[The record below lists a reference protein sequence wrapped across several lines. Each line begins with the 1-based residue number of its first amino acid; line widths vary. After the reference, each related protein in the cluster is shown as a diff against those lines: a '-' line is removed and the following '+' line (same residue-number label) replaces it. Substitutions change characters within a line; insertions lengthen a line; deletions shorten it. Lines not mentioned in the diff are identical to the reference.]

1 MAKRKGQQVYKTL
14 VTPDTNLTFPVV
26 DSNDIGGG
34 KHIVDTVTER
44 DSIPLKHLKI
54 GMECYVKSSDKT
66 YKLINIPAAGVA
78 LQPSDWADN
87 TVPTN
92 ALTQHNT
99 VEDIKYAT
107 PTTPDGFTK
116 LIDELNKMKADIQ
129 ARLTTHNKV
138 EDIQY
143 QNTTPFATL
152 TAKLADMDSKITSAS
167 GVPHI
172 EDINWNSA
180 PTGHPASL
188 QAELMKMNDPTQ
200 ITVTNNGTSPASTVS
215 LQAMLNSLVSKVP
228 YVEDIIR
235 KSDSKQLAKLLIDDA
250 GAADVMVVN
259 NKSGATPATL
269 TLNARLAA
277 IDSAVTAA
285 AQNDVEDID
294 WGTAATVTLADGTSF
309 TIDTNL
315 DEDIK
320 DLYKK
325 LNDPKLIIVD
335 DGSGSSTTTDLET
348 RLSNIQSMAANAVQN
363 VEDINW
369 SAAPTSPAGIGTKLS
384 DNIKDLYTQVVDMND
399 PTKIMVD
406 TSATDP
412 TKITLAARLNSI
424 ASAAAGV
431 PDVES
436 INWTSAPTSPAGIN
450 ASLKQNIIDL
460 FTKMNDP
467 ALINVDDGTSAG
479 TTKDLAT
486 RIKELGTSVASINTS
501 VTNINTS
508 LTNTPQNVEDM
519 KWKTAPAV
527 TLKDG
532 SSVTIDAALS
542 TNIKDLYGRLNDAA
556 AIQVSDGTASG
567 TKDLATRI
575 KELATAASGVPD
587 VEDVNWKTAPST
599 TETSLVNTLAGLKDA
614 SLITI
619 TVPDGAGGT
628 TSTDLKSY
636 ASEIN
641 NADSIQIDDGSGAGT
656 YTDLTTA
663 ISNIRAT
670 IRNQSVPEHLL
681 FTTAAPETGVISG
694 LEYMTMYEYTQLTE
708 VAFGVNVDATM
719 ATDLKFDI
727 EICNA
732 SGTSYATFTG
742 GSYTLATTDTGKYLR
757 VDVKSQNLI
766 FADNTRIRIN
776 ITQVGSSDTI
786 GGLNIRLTMN
796 RISSLPS
803 GVTTL

>member
-66 YKLINIPAAGVA
+66 YKLINIPTAGAA
-78 LQPSDWADN
+78 LQPSDWTDN

-152 TAKLADMDSKITSAS
+152 SAKLADIDSKITTASAI
-167 GVPHI
+167 PHI

-180 PTGHPASL
+180 PTGHPTSL
-188 QAELMKMNDPTQ
+188 QAELMKMNDPAQ
-200 ITVTNNGTSPASTVS
+200 ITVTNNSTTPASTVS
-215 LQAMLNSLVSKVP
+215 LQVMLNALSSKVP

-259 NKSGATPATL
+259 NKTGATPDTV

-277 IDSAVTAA
+277 MDNAVTVAS
-285 AQNDVEDID
+285 QNNVEDID
-294 WGTAATVTLADGTSF
+294 WGTAATVSLADGTSF

-348 RLSNIQSMAANAVQN
+348 RLSNIQSMAVSAVQN
-363 VEDINW
+363 VEDISW
-369 SAAPTSPAGIGTKLS
+369 SSAPTSPAGIGAKLS

-406 TSATDP
+406 TSATDT

-424 ASAAAGV
+424 ASAA
-431 PDVES
+431 
-436 INWTSAPTSPAGIN
+436 T
-450 ASLKQNIIDL
+450 
-460 FTKMNDP
+460 
-467 ALINVDDGTSAG
+467 
-479 TTKDLAT
+479 
-486 RIKELGTSVASINTS
+486 
-501 VTNINTS
+501 
-508 LTNTPQNVEDM
+508 
-519 KWKTAPAV
+519 
-527 TLKDG
+527 
-532 SSVTIDAALS
+532 
-542 TNIKDLYGRLNDAA
+542 
-556 AIQVSDGTASG
+556 
-567 TKDLATRI
+567 
-575 KELATAASGVPD
+575 GVPD
-587 VEDVNWKTAPST
+587 VEDVNWGTAPSA

-619 TVPDGAGGT
+619 DVPDGAGGT

-636 ASEIN
+636 ANEIN
-641 NADSIQIDDGSGAGT
+641 NADSIQIDDGSGTGT

-708 VAFGVNVDATM
+708 VAFGVNADATM

-732 SGTSYATFTG
+732 SGTSYTTFTG
-742 GSYTLATTDTGKYLR
+742 GSYTLATTDAGKYLR
-757 VDVKSQNLI
+757 VDVTNQKLV

-776 ITQVGSSDTI
+776 ITQVGATDTI

-796 RISSLPS
+796 RIMNLPS

>member
-66 YKLINIPAAGVA
+66 YKLINIPTAGAA
-78 LQPSDWADN
+78 LQPSDWTDN

-152 TAKLADMDSKITSAS
+152 SAKLADIDSKITTASAI
-167 GVPHI
+167 PHI

-180 PTGHPASL
+180 PTGHPTSL
-188 QAELMKMNDPTQ
+188 QAELMKMNDPAQ
-200 ITVTNNGTSPASTVS
+200 ITVTNNSTTPASTVS
-215 LQAMLNSLVSKVP
+215 LQVMLNALSSKVP

-259 NKSGATPATL
+259 NKTGATPDTV

-277 IDSAVTAA
+277 MDNAVTVAS
-285 AQNDVEDID
+285 QNNVEDID
-294 WGTAATVTLADGTSF
+294 WGTAATVSLADGTSF

-315 DEDIK
+315 DTDIK
-320 DLYKK
+320 DLYQK

-348 RLSNIQSMAANAVQN
+348 RLSNIQSMAVSAVQN
-363 VEDINW
+363 VEDISW
-369 SAAPTSPAGIGTKLS
+369 SSAPTSPAVIGAKLS

-406 TSATDP
+406 TSATDT

-424 ASAAAGV
+424 ASAA
-431 PDVES
+431 
-436 INWTSAPTSPAGIN
+436 T
-450 ASLKQNIIDL
+450 
-460 FTKMNDP
+460 
-467 ALINVDDGTSAG
+467 
-479 TTKDLAT
+479 
-486 RIKELGTSVASINTS
+486 
-501 VTNINTS
+501 
-508 LTNTPQNVEDM
+508 
-519 KWKTAPAV
+519 
-527 TLKDG
+527 
-532 SSVTIDAALS
+532 
-542 TNIKDLYGRLNDAA
+542 
-556 AIQVSDGTASG
+556 
-567 TKDLATRI
+567 
-575 KELATAASGVPD
+575 GVPD
-587 VEDVNWKTAPST
+587 VEDVNWGTAPSA

-619 TVPDGAGGT
+619 DVPDGAGGT

-636 ASEIN
+636 ANEIN
-641 NADSIQIDDGSGAGT
+641 NADSIQIDDGSGTGT

-708 VAFGVNVDATM
+708 VAFGVNADATM

-732 SGTSYATFTG
+732 SGTSYTTFTG
-742 GSYTLATTDTGKYLR
+742 GSYTLATTDAGKYLR
-757 VDVKSQNLI
+757 VDVTNQKLV

-776 ITQVGSSDTI
+776 ITQVGATDTI

-796 RISSLPS
+796 RIMNLPS

>member
-66 YKLINIPAAGVA
+66 YKLINIPTAGAA
-78 LQPSDWADN
+78 LQPSDWTDN

-152 TAKLADMDSKITSAS
+152 SAKLADIDSKITTASAI
-167 GVPHI
+167 PHI

-180 PTGHPASL
+180 PTGHPTSL
-188 QAELMKMNDPTQ
+188 QAELMKMNDPAQ
-200 ITVTNNGTSPASTVS
+200 ITVTNNSTTPASTVS
-215 LQAMLNSLVSKVP
+215 LQVMLNALSSKVP

-259 NKSGATPATL
+259 NKTGATPDTV

-277 IDSAVTAA
+277 MDNAVTVAS
-285 AQNDVEDID
+285 QNNVEDID
-294 WGTAATVTLADGTSF
+294 WGTAATVSLADGTSF

-315 DEDIK
+315 DTDIK
-320 DLYKK
+320 DLYQK

-348 RLSNIQSMAANAVQN
+348 RLSNIQSMAVSAVQN
-363 VEDINW
+363 VEDISW
-369 SAAPTSPAGIGTKLS
+369 SSAPTSPAGIGAKLS

-406 TSATDP
+406 TSATDT

-424 ASAAAGV
+424 ASAA
-431 PDVES
+431 
-436 INWTSAPTSPAGIN
+436 T
-450 ASLKQNIIDL
+450 
-460 FTKMNDP
+460 
-467 ALINVDDGTSAG
+467 
-479 TTKDLAT
+479 
-486 RIKELGTSVASINTS
+486 
-501 VTNINTS
+501 
-508 LTNTPQNVEDM
+508 
-519 KWKTAPAV
+519 
-527 TLKDG
+527 
-532 SSVTIDAALS
+532 
-542 TNIKDLYGRLNDAA
+542 
-556 AIQVSDGTASG
+556 
-567 TKDLATRI
+567 
-575 KELATAASGVPD
+575 GVPD
-587 VEDVNWKTAPST
+587 VEDVNWGTAPSA

-619 TVPDGAGGT
+619 DVPDGAGGT

-636 ASEIN
+636 ANEIN
-641 NADSIQIDDGSGAGT
+641 NADSIQIDDGSGTGT

-708 VAFGVNVDATM
+708 VAFGVNADATM

-732 SGTSYATFTG
+732 SGTSYTTFTG
-742 GSYTLATTDTGKYLR
+742 GSYTLATTDAGKYLR
-757 VDVKSQNLI
+757 VDVTNQKLV

-776 ITQVGSSDTI
+776 ITQVGATDTI

-796 RISSLPS
+796 RIMNLPS